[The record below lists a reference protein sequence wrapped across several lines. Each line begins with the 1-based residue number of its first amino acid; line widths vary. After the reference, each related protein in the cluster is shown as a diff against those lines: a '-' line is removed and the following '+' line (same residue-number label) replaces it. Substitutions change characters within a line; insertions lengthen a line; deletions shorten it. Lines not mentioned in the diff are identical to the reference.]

1 MLLLEITEIWRLTW
15 QTGIVFLTLLTLSRV
30 LGATQVGQL
39 NFYEYISG
47 ITIGSV
53 AANILAAEPELVW
66 TSYYVLVLFFVLTY
80 TAAKL
85 KMVNRPL
92 RKIIEGSATVVIEKG
107 VLLEDKMR
115 SMSYDIDELQGQLRE
130 KGVLDLAEVDYAIIE
145 KTGALSVI
153 KKPASQPVT
162 RQDLNISSPEV
173 KLPLVLVMD
182 GQIISENLVK
192 AGLTE
197 EWLRKELIH
206 RGVADLSKAILA
218 VLDSHD
224 KLFVSH
230 DNK

>member
-1 MLLLEITEIWRLTW
+1 MLHLEITEIWRLTW

-80 TAAKL
+80 IAAKL
-85 KMVNRPL
+85 TMVNRPL
-92 RKIIEGSATVVIEKG
+92 RKLIEGSATVVIEKG

-130 KGVLDLAEVDYAIIE
+130 KGVLDFAEVDYAIIE

-162 RQDLNISSPEV
+162 RQDLNIASPEV

-182 GQIISENLVK
+182 GQIIRENLAK
-192 AGLTE
+192 AGVSE
-197 EWLRKELIH
+197 AWVRKELIH
-206 RGVADLSKAILA
+206 RGVTDLSQAILVA
-218 VLDSHD
+218 IDSHD